1 MGTLSLRKR
10 AHLKRKRRV
19 RKKIFGTQERPRL
32 SVFRSA
38 RHIYAQVVVDTS
50 GHTVVSASTLDKEAR
65 EHPKFGSKVEAASFV
80 GKLVARRA
88 VEKGISKV
96 VFDRNG
102 FSYHGRVQAIAKGA
116 REEGLN
122 F

>member
-1 MGTLSLRKR
+1 MGALSLKQKAYLR
-10 AHLKRKRRV
+10 RKRRV
-19 RKKIFGTQERPRL
+19 RKKIYGSQERPRL

-50 GHTVVSASTLDKEAR
+50 GHTVASASTLDKEAR
-65 EHPKFGSKVEAASFV
+65 EHPKFESKVEAANFV

-88 VEKGISKV
+88 IEKGISKV

-102 FSYHGRVQAIAKGA
+102 FSYHGRLQGIGTGA
-116 REEGLN
+116 REGGLN